1 LLNLSN
7 QQYEETLEEQ
17 SNKELASILGISYD
31 ELCQLEWDVDTN
43 ESSQEQITVQMIRYP
58 MQFQIHNNQIHNNQI
73 QIPKVEGKHIFPLNW

>member
-1 LLNLSN
+1 VALVAKGEIFSMSN

-43 ESSQEQITVQMIRYP
+43 KSSDGLIYDHIYTFRDDSNLEILKKIQGIDIEGRY
-58 MQFQIHNNQIHNNQI
+58 
-73 QIPKVEGKHIFPLNW
+73 V

>member
-1 LLNLSN
+1 MVLQPFSKRNFFALVAKGEIFSMSN

-43 ESSQEQITVQMIRYP
+43 ILKT
-58 MQFQIHNNQIHNNQI
+58 
-73 QIPKVEGKHIFPLNW
+73 